1 MILKMARRFIIQP
14 IDAEGHVLPANF
26 VIKLSFLERY
36 GLPLFTFGLGLATG
50 AVWGLLQ

>member
-1 MILKMARRFIIQP
+1 MRMARRFLIQP
-14 IDAEGHVLPANF
+14 IDAESHIQPANL
-26 VIKLSFLERY
+26 VVKQSFLERY